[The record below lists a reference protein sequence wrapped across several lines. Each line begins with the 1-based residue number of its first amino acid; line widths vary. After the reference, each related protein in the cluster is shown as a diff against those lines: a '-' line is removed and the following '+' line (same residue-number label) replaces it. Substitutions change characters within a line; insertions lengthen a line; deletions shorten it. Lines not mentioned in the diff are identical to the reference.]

1 MEVGNDEE
9 TDGTASD
16 LDFAPQV
23 SSDDEDDDHEADGDR
38 DDPPGGSVPC
48 RGRGRGG
55 RGGRDRGRGGGSQRQ
70 RAIDKDLTQEMPTND
85 LPQFGGRVGV
95 KEGLSTEF
103 LMSPARIFV
112 EVITEDLL
120 RQTCAQTN
128 LYFYQCQA
136 DNLQPPP
143 NQRPWDNLT
152 VPEL

>member
-1 MEVGNDEE
+1 MEVGDDEE
-9 TDGTASD
+9 GDGTASD

-23 SSDDEDDDHEADGDR
+23 SSDDEDDDHKADGDR

-55 RGGRDRGRGGGSQRQ
+55 GSQRQ
-70 RAIDKDLTQEMPTND
+70 LAIEKDWTQEMPTND
-85 LPQFGGRVGV
+85 LPQFGDRVGV
-95 KEGLSTEF
+95 KEGLSAEF
-103 LMSPARIFV
+103 LMSPARIFA
-112 EVITEDLL
+112 EFITEDML